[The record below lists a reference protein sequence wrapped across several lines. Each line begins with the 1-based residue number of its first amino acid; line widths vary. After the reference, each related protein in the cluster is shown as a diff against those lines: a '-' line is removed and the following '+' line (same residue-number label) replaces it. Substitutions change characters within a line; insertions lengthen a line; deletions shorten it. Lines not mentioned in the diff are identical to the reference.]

1 MLSFLDQ
8 TYLLIADQADYAPFS
23 NTNTADGRGNAYNS
37 IENMHNGIHLLVGG
51 GGHMAIIPFSAFDP
65 IFWLHHA

>member
-1 MLSFLDQ
+1 M
-8 TYLLIADQADYAPFS
+8 TYQLLASESSYASFS
-23 NTNTADGRGNAYNS
+23 NTGYSEIRYNSYNS
-37 IENMHNGIHLLVGG
+37 IENMHNGIHTLVGN